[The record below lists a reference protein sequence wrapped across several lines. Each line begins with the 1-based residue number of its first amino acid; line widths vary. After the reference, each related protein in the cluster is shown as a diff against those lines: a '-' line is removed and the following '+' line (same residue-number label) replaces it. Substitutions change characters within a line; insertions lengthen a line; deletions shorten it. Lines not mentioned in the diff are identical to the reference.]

1 MVEHQKNKV
10 PCCIPC
16 NLYKKNFRSDC
27 NCIVCMTAW
36 EIMATYILPR
46 RKKDI
51 PLIIMSDRGYQTELF
66 DMPEEREA

>member
-1 MVEHQKNKV
+1 
-10 PCCIPC
+10 
-16 NLYKKNFRSDC
+16 
-27 NCIVCMTAW
+27 MTAW